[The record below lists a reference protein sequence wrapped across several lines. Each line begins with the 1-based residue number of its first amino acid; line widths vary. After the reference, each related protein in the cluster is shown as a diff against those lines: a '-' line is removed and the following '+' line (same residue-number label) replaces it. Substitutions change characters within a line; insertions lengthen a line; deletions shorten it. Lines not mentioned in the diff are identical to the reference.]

1 MLRLRLFAALSIAVA
16 VTGLVS
22 AADDPQT
29 TKPKGRVPSEEQLQ
43 DLLKRYPGAD
53 ANKDGKLTAEEARNY
68 RATVEA
74 QRNRKQRPADADRP
88 KPTKAD
94 VSYGPHERNV
104 FDFYQAASDRPTPLV
119 IYIHGGGFVAGD
131 KTSIKPEMVK
141 LANEAGISVAA
152 LNYRFVNGAD
162 VIFPAPQRDC
172 ARAVQFLRSRAS
184 EYNLD
189 PNKIACYGGSAGA
202 GTSMWIAFHDDLA
215 DSHSDDPVARQS
227 TRIVAVGTMGG
238 QGTYDPIKIKKLIGG
253 RAWEHPSIF
262 KVYGVMTADEA
273 LHPTP
278 EKQKLYDE
286 ASAITHLTKDDPPLY
301 MIYTEADGPLPA
313 DARPGQGIHHP
324 NFGRQLQK
332 AMNEL
337 GIENVMVNGQDEVR
351 RRDTTK
357 EMLEFFRKAFA
368 KVVE

>member
-1 MLRLRLFAALSIAVA
+1 MHRFSPFAALSIA
-16 VTGLVS
+16 LVVS
-22 AADDPQT
+22 SVVLAADPPAKDDLNLR
-29 TKPKGRVPSEEQLQ
+29 KISDARLQ
-43 DLLKRYPGAD
+43 ELLKRYPEAD
-53 ANKDGKLTAEEARNY
+53 ANKDGTLTFD
-68 RATVEA
+68 EA
-74 QRNRKQRPADADRP
+74 QAYRKTVVPQRSGKPRDNDAQRPT
-88 KPTKAD
+88 PTEAD
-94 VSYGPHERNV
+94 VSYGPHPRNV
-104 FDFYQAASDRPTPLV
+104 FDFFKAESDKPTPLI

-131 KTSIKPEMVK
+131 KNTVSPAMVK

-152 LNYRFVNGAD
+152 LHYRFVNGDD

-189 PNKIACYGGSAGA
+189 PHKIACYGGSAGA
-202 GTSMWIAFHDDLA
+202 GTSMWIGFHDDLA
-215 DSHSDDPVARQS
+215 DPQSDDPVARQS
-227 TRIVAVGTMGG
+227 TRIAAIGTMGG
-238 QGTYDPIKIKKLIGG
+238 QSTYDPIEIKKLVGG
-253 RAWEHPSIF
+253 RAHEHPSIY
-262 KVYGVMTADEA
+262 KVYGQSNLEDLM
-273 LHPTP
+273 HPTP

-313 DARPGQGIHHP
+313 DAGPGKGIHHP

-337 GIENVMVNGQDEVR
+337 GIENVFVNGGAEVR
-351 RRDTTK
+351 SRDTTR
-357 EMLEFFRKAFA
+357 EMLEFFQKAFA